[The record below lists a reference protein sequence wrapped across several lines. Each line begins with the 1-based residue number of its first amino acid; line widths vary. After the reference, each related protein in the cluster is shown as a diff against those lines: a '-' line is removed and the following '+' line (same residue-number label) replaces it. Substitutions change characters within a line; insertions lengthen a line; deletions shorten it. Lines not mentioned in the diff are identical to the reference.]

1 MNIDTLYKLFGEFV
15 DTKLNSFCTTNP
27 MLQLFKPVIKRVIN
41 VNFSKIH
48 SKLSILADVNGD
60 IDVKGI
66 LPEMIDNIKNM
77 EPYTI
82 QTEAIGDIIIGKGS
96 IILNIPMTDRR
107 LVINTSDLEEL
118 KNLINSN

>member
-1 MNIDTLYKLFGEFV
+1 MNINTIQKLLGNFV

-27 MLQLFKPVIKRVIN
+27 LLHLFKPVIKRVVDVNIN
-41 VNFSKIH
+41 KMH
-48 SKLSILADVNGD
+48 SKLSLLADENGD

-82 QTEAIGDIIIGKGS
+82 KTESIGDIVIGRGS

-118 KNLINSN
+118 RNLINSN

>member
-1 MNIDTLYKLFGEFV
+1 MNIDTLQKLFIDFV
-15 DTKLNSFCTTNP
+15 DTKLNGFCTTNP
-27 MLQLFKPVIKRVIN
+27 LLHLFKPVIKRIVD
-41 VNFSKIH
+41 VNMNKIH
-48 SKLSILADVNGD
+48 SKLSILADENGD
-60 IDVKGI
+60 IDVKGM

-77 EPYTI
+77 EPFTI
-82 QTEAIGDIIIGKGS
+82 QTEAIGDIVIGKGS

>member
-1 MNIDTLYKLFGEFV
+1 MNIETLQKLFMDFV

-27 MLQLFKPVIKRVIN
+27 ILHLFKPVIKRVVD
-41 VNFSKIH
+41 VNMNKIH
-48 SKLSILADVNGD
+48 YKLSILADENGD
-60 IDVKGI
+60 IDVKGM

-77 EPYTI
+77 EPFAI
-82 QTEAIGDIIIGKGS
+82 QTEVIGDIVIGKGS

-107 LVINTSDLEEL
+107 LVINSSDLEEL

>member
-1 MNIDTLYKLFGEFV
+1 MNIDTLQKLFIDFV

-27 MLQLFKPVIKRVIN
+27 LLHLFKPVIKRVVNIN
-41 VNFSKIH
+41 INKIH
-48 SKLSILADVNGD
+48 SKLSILADENGD
-60 IDVKGI
+60 IDVKGM

-77 EPYTI
+77 EPFTI
-82 QTEAIGDIIIGKGS
+82 QTEAIGDIVIGKGS

>member
-1 MNIDTLYKLFGEFV
+1 MNIDTLQKLFIDFV

-27 MLQLFKPVIKRVIN
+27 LLHLFKPVIKRVVDVNIN
-41 VNFSKIH
+41 KIH
-48 SKLSILADVNGD
+48 SKLYILADENGD
-60 IDVKGI
+60 IDVKGM

-77 EPYTI
+77 EPFTI
-82 QTEAIGDIIIGKGS
+82 QTETIGEIVIGKGS

-107 LVINTSDLEEL
+107 LIINTSDLEEL

>member
-1 MNIDTLYKLFGEFV
+1 MNIDTLQKLFIDFV

-27 MLQLFKPVIKRVIN
+27 LLHLFKPVIKRVVDVNIN
-41 VNFSKIH
+41 KIH
-48 SKLSILADVNGD
+48 SKLSILADENGD

-77 EPYTI
+77 EPFTI
-82 QTEAIGDIIIGKGS
+82 QTEVIGDIVIGRGS

-107 LVINTSDLEEL
+107 LVINASDLEEL

>member
-1 MNIDTLYKLFGEFV
+1 MNINTIQKLLGNFV

-27 MLQLFKPVIKRVIN
+27 LLHLFKPVIKRVVDVNIN
-41 VNFSKIH
+41 KMH
-48 SKLSILADVNGD
+48 SKLSILADENGD

-82 QTEAIGDIIIGKGS
+82 KTESIGDIVIGRGS

-118 KNLINSN
+118 RNLINSN

>member
-1 MNIDTLYKLFGEFV
+1 MNINTIQKLLGDFV
-15 DTKLNSFCTTNP
+15 NIKLNSFCTTNP
-27 MLQLFKPVIKRVIN
+27 LLHLFKPVIKRVVDVNIN
-41 VNFSKIH
+41 KMH
-48 SKLSILADVNGD
+48 SKLSILADENGD

-82 QTEAIGDIIIGKGS
+82 QTESIGDIVIGKGN

-107 LVINTSDLEEL
+107 LVINASDLEEL

>member
-1 MNIDTLYKLFGEFV
+1 MNIDTLNKLFGEFV

-27 MLQLFKPVIKRVIN
+27 ILHLFKPVIKRVVD
-41 VNFSKIH
+41 VNMNKIH
-48 SKLSILADVNGD
+48 SKLSILADGNGD
-60 IDVKGI
+60 IDVKGM

-77 EPYTI
+77 EPFTI
-82 QTEAIGDIIIGKGS
+82 QTEVIGDIVIGRGS

-107 LVINTSDLEEL
+107 LVINASDLEEL